1 MSGATALSL
10 SRSPW
15 APLVTPLV
23 RVAILPGD
31 DPLVGVG
38 DGVSPG
44 TPIVRRPRHA
54 QVVEQPLHGRT
65 APAPGTR
72 FEDGIPLAGKGGR
85 SLRFEGSGEVLCTT
99 PSGRVRAV
107 VSRHQA
113 ILVSPA
119 SGRVESLDRC
129 SLDIRTEGPAVRAA
143 LAVGDPSHGPL
154 ALGVESPDGELR
166 ANRID
171 VRHAGSVL
179 VAGSRVDVEGLT
191 RARAMGARGVIV
203 GGVAGGDLL
212 AFRASIE
219 RQEAAI
225 HASPA
230 FALLVLDGLG
240 KRPIPW
246 PAWEM
251 LRAAEGREVGLSIT
265 PALVLFEPGSGM
277 PVAEPDRVRLTA
289 GPALGRTGRLV
300 RLIGTRRQPGG
311 LYQECARVALDPVSL
326 PGSLELVDVA
336 LADLERNG

>member
-1 MSGATALSL
+1 
-10 SRSPW
+10 
-15 APLVTPLV
+15 VTPLV

-31 DPLVGVG
+31 EPLVAAG
-38 DGVSPG
+38 DHVSPG

-54 QVVEQPLHGRT
+54 QVAEQPLHGRT

-72 FEDGIPLAGKGGR
+72 FDEGSPLAGEGGR
-85 SLRFEGSGEVLCTT
+85 SPRFEGAGEVLYAT
-99 PSGRVRAV
+99 PNGRLLAV
-107 VSRHQA
+107 VSRHHA
-113 ILVSPA
+113 VLASPA
-119 SGRVESLDRC
+119 SGRVEALDRC
-129 SLDIRTEGPAVRAA
+129 ALAIRTEGPAVRAV

-154 ALGVESPDGELR
+154 ALGVESPDGELH

-171 VRHAGSVL
+171 VRHAGAVL
-179 VAGSRVDVEGLT
+179 VAGSRVGVEGLT

-203 GGVAGGDLL
+203 GGVVGGDLL

-225 HASPA
+225 HASPS

-246 PAWEM
+246 SAWEM
-251 LRAAEGREVGLSIT
+251 LRAAEGRDVGLSIT
-265 PALVLFEPGSGM
+265 PPLVLFEPGSGI

-300 RLIGTRRQPGG
+300 RLLGVRRQPGG
-311 LYQECARVALDPVSL
+311 LYMECARVALDPVSL

-336 LADLERNG
+336 LADLERDG